1 MTAVLGILGFLVL
14 AGLIACYICFRMAF
28 YAPRKKE
35 SEEFSLPDGEIYEAF
50 REPMTAW
57 AKQVRAMP
65 YEDMEIVSFDGLIL
79 RGKFYEYA
87 PGAPIELMFHGYRG
101 KAERDLCGGVQR
113 CFALGRSA
121 LLVDQRACGR
131 SEGRVITFGIRE
143 HRDCLSWLT
152 FLEQR
157 FGKERKII
165 LCGISM
171 GAATVLMAADQ
182 DLPDNVIGIL
192 ADCGYSSPRAI
203 IQKVIG
209 QMGLPPKLAY
219 PFVKWGARLFGGF
232 DLEEKSPEE
241 TVKNAKVPVIFFHGE
256 EDDFVPCEMSRTNFD
271 ACTSQKRLVTVP
283 GAGHGLCYLVDPE
296 GYLQALREFFPEE
309 TKV

>member
-1 MTAVLGILGFLVL
+1 MTAVLSAAGILLL
-14 AGLIACYICFRMAF
+14 AGLITCYICFRMAF
-28 YAPRKKE
+28 YAPRKPE
-35 SEEFSLPDGEIYEAF
+35 SGEFSLPDGKIYEAY
-50 REPMTAW
+50 REQMTAW
-57 AKQVRAMP
+57 AMQVRNMP
-65 YEDMEIVSFDGLIL
+65 CEDMEIVSFDGLIL

-87 PGAPIELMFHGYRG
+87 PDAPIELMFHGYRG

-143 HRDCLSWLT
+143 YRDCLSWLT
-152 FLEQR
+152 FMEQR
-157 FGKERKII
+157 FGRERKII

-182 DLPDNVIGIL
+182 DLPDNVIGVL
-192 ADCGYSSPRAI
+192 ADCGYSSPKAI

-209 QMGLPPKLAY
+209 QMGLPPGLAY

-232 DLEEKSPEE
+232 NLEEKSPVES
-241 TVKNAKVPVIFFHGE
+241 VKNAKVPVIFFHGE
-256 EDDFVPCEMSRTNFD
+256 SDDFVPCDMSRENYE
-271 ACTSQKRLVTVP
+271 ACSAPKRLETTP
-283 GAGHGLCYLVDPE
+283 GAGHGLCYLVDGE
-296 GYLQALREFFPEE
+296 GYLQALREFFPEVS
-309 TKV
+309 KV